1 MLDQPLSRV
10 ESPGPGCSEEQRTSH
25 EGESEDQPVD
35 RAHLQVSEYSR
46 TAVGT
51 IGSGGDGYAHLIG
64 RPDSGDNRRNQDW
77 NPSAEA
83 LEASPIEVEAAG
95 LLRVGDCREPVGEGW
110 NRAEPDRHSDTP
122 SVGEAEADERP
133 HEIPF

>member
-1 MLDQPLSRV
+1 LVGHRRGEDVVLSFKLSCGDRQSLFPTRIVMLDQPLSRV

-25 EGESEDQPVD
+25 EVESEDQPVD

-51 IGSGGDGYAHLIG
+51 IGSGGDGYAHLID

-83 LEASPIEVEAAG
+83 LEA
-95 LLRVGDCREPVGEGW
+95 RVCLQRRGNVG
-110 NRAEPDRHSDTP
+110 R
-122 SVGEAEADERP
+122 
-133 HEIPF
+133 